1 MFNKIE
7 KTNKTKTQHFLW
19 RVAKRMSL
27 LVWVWWGL
35 GLKVP
40 CRFVGAWAGRG
51 VGQGRQQKEV
61 MCCKST
67 KSFELPDLGPQR
79 EMWVN
84 VSICPRTWRGLSW
97 NLISS
102 FNFLNCKEL
111 GSIVVG
117 QPAEVQVLSHR
128 EQDEQL
134 SVPQS
139 SYFQLGIIIFLKR
152 CSFKVDRF

>member
-1 MFNKIE
+1 
-7 KTNKTKTQHFLW
+7 
-19 RVAKRMSL
+19 
-27 LVWVWWGL
+27 
-35 GLKVP
+35 
-40 CRFVGAWAGRG
+40 
-51 VGQGRQQKEV
+51 

-152 CSFKVDRF
+152 CSFKVDRFQNWLINQIDCISKHLSQGSCGSKPLGKEGDSSVSAGLF